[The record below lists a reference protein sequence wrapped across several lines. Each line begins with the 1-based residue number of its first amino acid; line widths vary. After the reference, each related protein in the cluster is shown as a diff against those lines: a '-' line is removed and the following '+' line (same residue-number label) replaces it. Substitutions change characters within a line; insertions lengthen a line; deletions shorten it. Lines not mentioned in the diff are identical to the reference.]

1 MSDFPM
7 LLAAEMGVTRRT
19 VQRWCEAGKV
29 PGAYRTKGGHWRL
42 RKPARISRYSKY
54 DDKIVDFVMRY
65 TSEGGYTPP
74 TEQLESVLLNSVVQ
88 WAEHYFANPVT
99 LSPDNARPIKQS
111 LEWAKM
117 VLERQVTEKMEELTA
132 CKDFSDALE
141 F

>member
-1 MSDFPM
+1 
-7 LLAAEMGVTRRT
+7 
-19 VQRWCEAGKV
+19 
-29 PGAYRTKGGHWRL
+29 
-42 RKPARISRYSKY
+42 
-54 DDKIVDFVMRY
+54 
-65 TSEGGYTPP
+65 
-74 TEQLESVLLNSVVQ
+74 VLLNSVVQ